1 MREARP
7 EAAKQPMN
15 DTMDGRLAADL
26 EILAELFKDGGW
38 KELRVES
45 PGVSLLLSTD
55 ATTPGLG
62 REREAAPVAVAAPST
77 APVINAAP
85 AAAPVAV
92 PRGDVA
98 IDPSWAAVTAPNLG
112 TFYRSPKPGAP
123 NFVEVGQ
130 RVDPRTEICLIEVMK
145 LFTSVQAGVAGT
157 VRHIA
162 VADAELV
169 QGGQALIYI
178 ERG

>member
-1 MREARP
+1 
-7 EAAKQPMN
+7 
-15 DTMDGRLAADL
+15 MDGRLGADL
-26 EILAELFKDGGW
+26 EILAALFKDGGW

-45 PGVSLLLSTD
+45 KCVSLLLSTD
-55 ATTPGLG
+55 KTTLALG
-62 REREAAPVAVAAPST
+62 REREVASSVAPVDVAAPSAAPVVDAVATPAPVAVQQ
-77 APVINAAP
+77 
-85 AAAPVAV
+85 
-92 PRGDVA
+92 GDVA
-98 IDPSWAAVTAPNLG
+98 IDPSWEAVTAPNLG
-112 TFYRSPKPGAP
+112 TFYRSPKPGAA

>member
-1 MREARP
+1 M
-7 EAAKQPMN
+7 MN

-26 EILAELFKDGGW
+26 EILAELFKAGGW
-38 KELRVES
+38 KEVRVES
-45 PGVSLLLSTD
+45 EGLSLLLSTD
-55 ATTPGLG
+55 RMTPALG
-62 REREAAPVAVAAPST
+62 RERVLAPSVAPVAVAASSVAAVEAAVTST
-77 APVINAAP
+77 
-85 AAAPVAV
+85 PVAL
-92 PRGDVA
+92 PRGEVA
-98 IDPSWAAVTAPNLG
+98 IDASWTAVTAPNLG
-112 TFYRSPKPGAP
+112 TFYRSPKPGAA

-145 LFTSVQAGVAGT
+145 LFTSVQAGIAGT

>member
-1 MREARP
+1 
-7 EAAKQPMN
+7 MN

-26 EILAELFKDGGW
+26 EILAELFKAGGW
-38 KELRVES
+38 KEVRVES
-45 PGVSLLLSTD
+45 EGVSLLLSTD
-55 ATTPGLG
+55 RTTPGLG
-62 REREAAPVAVAAPST
+62 RERQEAPLVAPADVCASPVAPAPVKGATPL
-77 APVINAAP
+77 AP
-85 AAAPVAV
+85 ATIPGAN
-92 PRGDVA
+92 VA
-98 IDPSWAAVTAPNLG
+98 IDASWAAVTAPNLG
-112 TFYRSPKPGAP
+112 TFYRSPKPGAA

-145 LFTSVQAGVAGT
+145 LFTSVQAGIAGT